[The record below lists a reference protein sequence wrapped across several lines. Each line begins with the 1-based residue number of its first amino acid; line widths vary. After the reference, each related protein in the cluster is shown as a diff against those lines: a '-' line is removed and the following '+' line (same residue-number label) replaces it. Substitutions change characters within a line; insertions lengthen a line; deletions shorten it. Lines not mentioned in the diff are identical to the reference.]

1 MIPIRDELPT
11 RRFPYVTVVLIVL
24 NILFFLYELSLGS
37 RLEAFVYQAGL
48 IPAVLWGKVHF
59 WAGLPSYLR
68 IFSSMFLH
76 GGLVHLFFNMLYL
89 WIFGNNVE
97 DFLGH
102 FHFLLFYLGCGTSAA
117 LVHAILFPS
126 STVPVVGA
134 SGAIAGVMGG
144 YLVLFPYARVIV
156 LVFLGFFITFIRV
169 PAALLLL
176 LWIFLQ
182 IMYGAFSFLL
192 PNAGGVA
199 WFAHIGGF
207 LVGAFWCKMM
217 ASRYYYRKFLW

>member
-1 MIPIRDELPT
+1 M
-11 RRFPYVTVVLIVL
+11 
-24 NILFFLYELSLGS
+24 
-37 RLEAFVYQAGL
+37 
-48 IPAVLWGKVHF
+48 
-59 WAGLPSYLR
+59 
-68 IFSSMFLH
+68 
-76 GGLVHLFFNMLYL
+76 HLFFNMLYL

-192 PNAGGVA
+192 PNAGVVA